1 MSRASALLQPAA
13 DRRSHRHG
21 AVRDRQSTEASL
33 RGDPELDRLR
43 AAEAAAHEEHRA
55 LGSSAKLAELEAAS
69 MQTRIREL
77 DRRLYGGN
85 VRNPA
90 ELIEMQRELE
100 AMRAKLSTP
109 RTMRWAHGGGR
120 RVAGSTC
127 RTRRRPLAARE
138 CAAQRCMEPLRAR
151 LATLTAERDVL
162 NAERDA
168 LRADTDPGDLSL
180 YARIAAHR
188 RPAVTGLAGE
198 FCAGCHMPVSNEE
211 RRAVRTGTGLTQCAN
226 CDRILAP

>member
-1 MSRASALLQPAA
+1 MSRASALLSLQQID
-13 DRRSHRHG
+13 DRLATLASES
-21 AVRDRQSTEASL
+21 AVTEASL

-43 AAEAAAHEEHRA
+43 AAEASAHEQHRT

-69 MQTRIREL
+69 LQGRIREL
-77 DRRLYGGN
+77 DRRLYGGT

-90 ELIEMQRELE
+90 ELMEMQRELDV
-100 AMRAKLSTP
+100 MRAKLST
-109 RTMRWAHGGGR
+109 AEDDALGR
-120 RVAGSTC
+120 MEDVDVSMVSLQNASAAV
-127 RTRRRPLAARE
+127 AARD
-138 CAAQRCMEPLRAR
+138 AQRTAAMEPLRAR
-151 LATLTAERDVL
+151 LATLNAEHDVL

>member
-1 MSRASALLQPAA
+1 MSRASALLSLQQIDDRITGLLADIAA
-13 DRRSHRHG
+13 
-21 AVRDRQSTEASL
+21 VEASL

-43 AAEAAAHEEHRA
+43 SAEASAQEEHRT
-55 LGSSAKLAELEAAS
+55 LGTSARLAELEAAS
-69 MQTRIREL
+69 LQTRIRDL
-77 DRRLYGGN
+77 DRRLYGGT

-90 ELIEMQRELE
+90 ELMEMQRELE
-100 AMRAKLSTP
+100 TMRARLSTAEDDALE
-109 RTMRWAHGGGR
+109 RMERADESQRHLQSASASVVER
-120 RVAGSTC
+120 ESQRAGSI
-127 RTRRRPLAARE
+127 
-138 CAAQRCMEPLRAR
+138 EPMRAR

-168 LRADTDPGDLSL
+168 MRADIDPRDLSL

>member
-1 MSRASALLQPAA
+1 MSRASALLSLQQID
-13 DRRSHRHG
+13 DRIATLTSEV
-21 AVRDRQSTEASL
+21 AVTEASL

-43 AAEAAAHEEHRA
+43 AAESAAHDEHRT
-55 LGSSAKLAELEAAS
+55 LGSGAKLAELEAAS
-69 MQTRIREL
+69 LQARIRDL
-77 DRRLYGGN
+77 DRRLYGGT

-90 ELIEMQRELE
+90 ELMEMQRELD
-100 AMRAKLSTP
+100 AMRAKLST
-109 RTMRWAHGGGR
+109 AEDDALGR
-120 RVAGSTC
+120 MEEVDVSLANLQHASAAV
-127 RTRRRPLAARE
+127 AARD
-138 CAAQRCMEPLRAR
+138 AQRSASLEPLRAR
-151 LATLTAERDVL
+151 LATLNAEREVL

-168 LRADTDPGDLSL
+168 LRAETDPGDLSL

>member
-1 MSRASALLQPAA
+1 MSRASALLSLQQID
-13 DRRSHRHG
+13 DRIASLTSEM
-21 AVRDRQSTEASL
+21 AVTEASL

-43 AAEAAAHEEHRA
+43 AAEASAHDEHRA

-69 MQTRIREL
+69 LQARIRDL
-77 DRRLYGGN
+77 DRRLYGGT
-85 VRNPA
+85 VGNPA

-100 AMRAKLSTP
+100 TMRAKLST
-109 RTMRWAHGGGR
+109 AEDDALGR
-120 RVAGSTC
+120 MEEVDVATAS
-127 RTRRRPLAARE
+127 LEKASAAVAARD
-138 CAAQRCMEPLRAR
+138 AQRSASLEPLRAR
-151 LATLTAERDVL
+151 LATLNAERDVL

-168 LRADTDPGDLSL
+168 LRADTDPNDLSL
-180 YARIAAHR
+180 YARIASHR

-198 FCAGCHMPVSNEE
+198 SCAGCRMPVSNEE

>member
-1 MSRASALLQPAA
+1 MSRASALLSLQQID
-13 DRRSHRHG
+13 DRIATLTSEI
-21 AVRDRQSTEASL
+21 AVTEASL

-43 AAEAAAHEEHRA
+43 AAEAAAHDEHRA

-69 MQTRIREL
+69 LQARIREL
-77 DRRLYGGN
+77 DRRLYGGT

-100 AMRAKLSTP
+100 GMRAKLST
-109 RTMRWAHGGGR
+109 AEDDALGR
-120 RVAGSTC
+120 MEAVDVATAS
-127 RTRRRPLAARE
+127 LEKASAAVAARD
-138 CAAQRCMEPLRAR
+138 AQRSASLEPLRAR
-151 LATLTAERDVL
+151 LATLNAERDVL

-168 LRADTDPGDLSL
+168 LRADIDPNDLSL
-180 YARIAAHR
+180 YARIASHR

-198 FCAGCHMPVSNEE
+198 SCAGCRMPVSNEE

>member
-1 MSRASALLQPAA
+1 VSRASALLSLQQID
-13 DRRSHRHG
+13 DRIATLTSDI
-21 AVRDRQSTEASL
+21 ASVEASL

-43 AAEAAAHEEHRA
+43 AAEAAAHEAHRT
-55 LGSSAKLAELEAAS
+55 LGAGAKLAELEAAS
-69 MQTRIREL
+69 LQARIRDL
-77 DRRLYGGN
+77 DRRLYGGT

-90 ELIEMQRELE
+90 ELMEMQRELE
-100 AMRAKLSTP
+100 AMRAKLSTAEDDALE
-109 RTMRWAHGGGR
+109 RMEQVDLSLANLQGASAS
-120 RVAGSTC
+120 V
-127 RTRRRPLAARE
+127 AARE
-138 CAAQRCMEPLRAR
+138 SQRSNSMDPLRAR
-151 LATLTAERDVL
+151 LASLTAERDVL

-168 LRADTDPGDLSL
+168 VRADADPADLSL

>member
-1 MSRASALLQPAA
+1 MSRASALLSLQQID
-13 DRRSHRHG
+13 DRIASLTSEM
-21 AVRDRQSTEASL
+21 AVTEASL

-43 AAEAAAHEEHRA
+43 AAEASAHDEHRA

-69 MQTRIREL
+69 LQARIREL
-77 DRRLYGGN
+77 DRRLYGGT

-100 AMRAKLSTP
+100 AMRAKLST
-109 RTMRWAHGGGR
+109 AEDDALGR
-120 RVAGSTC
+120 MEAVDVSTAS
-127 RTRRRPLAARE
+127 LEKASAAVAARD
-138 CAAQRCMEPLRAR
+138 AQRSASLEPLRAR
-151 LATLTAERDVL
+151 LATLNAERDVL

-168 LRADTDPGDLSL
+168 LRADIDPNDLSL
-180 YARIAAHR
+180 YARIASHR

-198 FCAGCHMPVSNEE
+198 SCAGCRMPVSNEE

>member
-1 MSRASALLQPAA
+1 MSRASALLSLQQID
-13 DRRSHRHG
+13 DRIATVMSEI
-21 AVRDRQSTEASL
+21 AVTEASL

-69 MQTRIREL
+69 MQARIREL

-100 AMRAKLSTP
+100 AMRAKLSTLEDD
-109 RTMRWAHGGGR
+109 ALGR
-120 RVAGSTC
+120 MEEVDVSQAALQNASAAA
-127 RTRRRPLAARE
+127 AARY
-138 CAAQRCMEPLRAR
+138 AQRSAGMEPLRAR

-168 LRADTDPGDLSL
+168 LRADTDSGDLSL

>member
-1 MSRASALLQPAA
+1 VSRASTLLSLQQLD
-13 DRRSHRHG
+13 DRIATLTSDIAG
-21 AVRDRQSTEASL
+21 VEASL

-43 AAEAAAHEEHRA
+43 AAEAAAHDEHRT
-55 LGSSAKLAELEAAS
+55 LGTAARLAELEAAS
-69 MQTRIREL
+69 LQARVREL
-77 DRRLYGGN
+77 DRRLYGGT

-90 ELIEMQRELE
+90 ELMEMQRELE
-100 AMRAKLSTP
+100 ATRARLSTAEDDALE
-109 RTMRWAHGGGR
+109 RME
-120 RVAGSTC
+120 RVDQALAVLQSASTAV
-127 RTRRRPLAARE
+127 AARE
-138 CAAQRCMEPLRAR
+138 SQRAGSIEPLRER
-151 LATLTAERDVL
+151 LASLNAEREVL

-168 LRADTDPGDLSL
+168 LRAEADPADLTL

>member
-1 MSRASALLQPAA
+1 MSRASDLLSLQQID
-13 DRRSHRHG
+13 DRIAMLTSEI
-21 AVRDRQSTEASL
+21 AVTEASL

-43 AAEAAAHEEHRA
+43 AAEAAAHDEHRT

-69 MQTRIREL
+69 LQARIREL
-77 DRRLYGGN
+77 DRRLYGGT

-90 ELIEMQRELE
+90 ELMEMQRELDV
-100 AMRAKLSTP
+100 MRAKLST
-109 RTMRWAHGGGR
+109 AEDDALGR
-120 RVAGSTC
+120 MEAVDVSTVS
-127 RTRRRPLAARE
+127 LQQASAAVAARD
-138 CAAQRCMEPLRAR
+138 AQRSAAMEPLRAR
-151 LATLTAERDVL
+151 LATLNDERDVL

-168 LRADTDPGDLSL
+168 VRADADPGDLSL

-211 RRAVRTGTGLTQCAN
+211 RRAVRTGSGLTQCAN

>member
-1 MSRASALLQPAA
+1 MSRASALLSLQQIDDRITSLIADIAA
-13 DRRSHRHG
+13 
-21 AVRDRQSTEASL
+21 VEATL

-43 AAEAAAHEEHRA
+43 AVEAAAQEEHRT
-55 LGSSAKLAELEAAS
+55 LGASARLAELEATS
-69 MQTRIREL
+69 LQTRMRDL
-77 DRRLYGGN
+77 DRRLYGGT

-90 ELIEMQRELE
+90 ELMEMQRELE
-100 AMRAKLSTP
+100 VLRAKLSTAEDDALE
-109 RTMRWAHGGGR
+109 RMEQVDESQRGLQSASANVVER
-120 RVAGSTC
+120 
-127 RTRRRPLAARE
+127 
-138 CAAQRCMEPLRAR
+138 AAQRASSIEPMRAR
-151 LATLTAERDVL
+151 FATLTAERDVL

-168 LRADTDPGDLSL
+168 TRGDIDPGDLSL

-211 RRAVRTGTGLTQCAN
+211 RRAVRTGAGLTQCAN